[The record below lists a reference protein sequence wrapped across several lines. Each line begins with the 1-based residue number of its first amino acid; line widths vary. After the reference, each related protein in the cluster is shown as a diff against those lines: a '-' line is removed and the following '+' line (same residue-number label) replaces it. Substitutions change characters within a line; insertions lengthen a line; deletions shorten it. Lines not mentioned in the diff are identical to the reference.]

1 MGLVEVGGVEPERCV
16 IFPDG
21 GFLIIAEPALHQLT
35 AHIILM
41 AVFQLGRAGALH
53 SLEGTHIHAL
63 IQFIKVV
70 AGFDDLLADGL
81 AVHVEDLPDGRHIVV
96 AFVAIVLV
104 QPVLLPLVVGG
115 VAGGVQGKDALI
127 GAQAAVAERE
137 GIPIRGRKLHAGGLG
152 SDLDGLAA
160 FVAAGAGNRHIGAG
174 VESHFLFILD
184 GEAVNAEI
192 ELALIR
198 PEAVIV
204 PHQAVIFM
212 GIELTAVDDVGA
224 GGVVAVDPQGVGA
237 GKALEV
243 AAVDDELGV
252 AGPYGSTMSI
262 IVTTAVELTAVDDA
276 LAARLQVDG
285 TAGDKMADV
294 ARPYID
300 ILPGV
305 TVTPTVDSVTFI
317 PGAVNLLGA
326 AGLQLA
332 AVDEELAA
340 VFDANEAAIDVSG
353 LAVQLALVVDVA
365 AAVLGV
371 IDMQLAAAAHRDEGF
386 QPPFFIV
393 HTVDELVAVEVQMHT
408 FVDLHEQVEVI
419 VAHILQ
425 VAGEADVLVAVAG
438 TGCAHE
444 TLERAD
450 SLVIAVC
457 FVDLHPLGVGVIG
470 IAACDLHIA
479 EVRSACRNDR
489 QGQHADEHGKRQ
501 QKA

>member
-16 IFPDG
+16 IYPDG
-21 GFLIIAEPALHQLT
+21 GFLIIAEPALHQQT

-137 GIPIRGRKLHAGGLG
+137 GIPVRGRKIHAGGLG

-160 FVAAGAGNRHIGAG
+160 FVAAGAGNRHIGAR

-184 GEAVNAEI
+184 GVAVNAEI
-192 ELALIR
+192 ELAGIR
-198 PEAVIV
+198 PEAVTIV

-224 GGVVAVDPQGVGA
+224 GFVSIIDQQGVGA
-237 GKALEV
+237 GIALKV
-243 AAVDDELGV
+243 AAVDDEGGV
-252 AGPYGSTMSI
+252 AGPYGSTMTI
-262 IVTTAVELTAVDDA
+262 IVTTAVELTAVDDTF
-276 LAARLQVDG
+276 AARLQVDG
-285 TAGDKMADV
+285 AAGDKMADV

-305 TVTPTVDSVTFI
+305 TVTLTVDMVTFI

-371 IDMQLAAAAHRDEGF
+371 IDMQLAAADHRDEGTH
-386 QPPFFIV
+386 PPFFIV

-419 VAHILQ
+419 VTDILQ

-438 TGCAHE
+438 TGCEHE
-444 TLERAD
+444 RLEIAD
-450 SLVIAVC
+450 SPFIAT
-457 FVDLHPLGVGVIG
+457 
-470 IAACDLHIA
+470 
-479 EVRSACRNDR
+479 
-489 QGQHADEHGKRQ
+489 
-501 QKA
+501 

>member
-1 MGLVEVGGVEPERCV
+1 
-16 IFPDG
+16 
-21 GFLIIAEPALHQLT
+21 
-35 AHIILM
+35 M

-96 AFVAIVLV
+96 AIVAIVLV

-137 GIPIRGRKLHAGGLG
+137 GIPVRGRKLHAGGLG

-184 GEAVNAEI
+184 GVAVNAEI
-192 ELALIR
+192 ELAVIR
-198 PEAVIV
+198 PEAVTIV

-224 GGVVAVDPQGVGA
+224 GFVSIIDQQGVGA
-237 GKALEV
+237 GIALKV
-243 AAVDDELGV
+243 AAVDDEGGV
-252 AGPYGSTMSI
+252 AGPYGSTMTI

-285 TAGDKMADV
+285 VAGDKMADF

-300 ILPGV
+300 ILIVV
-305 TVTPTVDSVTFI
+305 TLTVDMVAFI
-317 PGAVNLLGA
+317 PGTENLLGA
-326 AGLQLA
+326 ACLQLA
-332 AVDEELAA
+332 AVDEKLAA
-340 VFDANEAAIDVSG
+340 VFDYNEIPGDG
-353 LAVQLALVVDVA
+353 TDLAGELALIVDVA

-371 IDMQLAAAAHRDEGF
+371 IDVQLAAAVHRDEGF
-386 QPPFFIV
+386 PPHFFV
-393 HTVDELVAVEVQMHT
+393 HAVDELVAVEVQMHT
-408 FVDLHEQVEVI
+408 FIDAHSQVEVI
-419 VAHILQ
+419 VAQILQ
-425 VAGEADVLVAVAG
+425 VAGELDILDFVAG
-438 TGCAHE
+438 TGCVHE
-444 TLERAD
+444 RLEIAD
-450 SLVIAVC
+450 SPFIAT
-457 FVDLHPLGVGVIG
+457 
-470 IAACDLHIA
+470 
-479 EVRSACRNDR
+479 
-489 QGQHADEHGKRQ
+489 
-501 QKA
+501 

>member
-16 IFPDG
+16 IYPDG

-70 AGFDDLLADGL
+70 AGFDDLLADGM
-81 AVHVEDLPDGRHIVV
+81 AVHVEDLPDDRHIVV
-96 AFVAIVLV
+96 AIVAIVLV

-137 GIPIRGRKLHAGGLG
+137 GIPVRGRKLHAGGLG

-160 FVAAGAGNRHIGAG
+160 FVAAGAGNRHIGAR

-184 GEAVNAEI
+184 GVAVNAEI
-192 ELALIR
+192 ELAGIR
-198 PEAVIV
+198 PEAVTIV

-224 GGVVAVDPQGVGA
+224 GFVSIIDQQGVGA
-237 GKALEV
+237 GIALKV
-243 AAVDDELGV
+243 AAVDDEGGV
-252 AGPYGSTMSI
+252 AGPYGSTMTI

-276 LAARLQVDG
+276 LAARLQFDG
-285 TAGDKMADV
+285 VAGDKMADF

-300 ILPGV
+300 ILIVV
-305 TVTPTVDSVTFI
+305 TLTVDMVAFI
-317 PGAVNLLGA
+317 PGTENLLGA
-326 AGLQLA
+326 ACLQLA
-332 AVDEELAA
+332 AVDEKLAA
-340 VFDANEAAIDVSG
+340 VFDYNEIPGDG
-353 LAVQLALVVDVA
+353 TDLAGELALIVDVA

-371 IDMQLAAAAHRDEGF
+371 IDVQLAAAVHRDEGF
-386 QPPFFIV
+386 PPHFFV
-393 HTVDELVAVEVQMHT
+393 HAVDELVTVEVQMHT
-408 FVDLHEQVEVI
+408 FVDAHSQVEVI
-419 VAHILQ
+419 VAQILQ
-425 VAGEADVLVAVAG
+425 VAGELDILDFVAG
-438 TGCAHE
+438 TGCVHE
-444 TLERAD
+444 RLEIAD
-450 SLVIAVC
+450 SPFIAT
-457 FVDLHPLGVGVIG
+457 
-470 IAACDLHIA
+470 
-479 EVRSACRNDR
+479 
-489 QGQHADEHGKRQ
+489 
-501 QKA
+501 